1 MGRKFSCMMTQ
12 RIQFDDRAAHL
23 AELKRQIAAGTY
35 ETEWRLSLA
44 LDAMLD
50 EYDRDGQMD
59 YDKPSGRPRQ
69 PR

>member
-1 MGRKFSCMMTQ
+1 MMTQ

-23 AELKRQIAAGTY
+23 ADLKRQIAAGTY
-35 ETEWRLSLA
+35 DTEWRLTRA

-50 EYDRDGQMD
+50 DFESDDLDRDEAGEYDD
-59 YDKPSGRPRQ
+59 PAPRPRQ

>member
-1 MGRKFSCMMTQ
+1 MMTQ

-23 AELKRQIAAGTY
+23 ADLKRQIAAGTY
-35 ETEWRLSLA
+35 DTDWRLSLA

-50 EYDRDGQMD
+50 DFERDGGLECD
-59 YDKPSGRPRQ
+59 DPSPRPRQ